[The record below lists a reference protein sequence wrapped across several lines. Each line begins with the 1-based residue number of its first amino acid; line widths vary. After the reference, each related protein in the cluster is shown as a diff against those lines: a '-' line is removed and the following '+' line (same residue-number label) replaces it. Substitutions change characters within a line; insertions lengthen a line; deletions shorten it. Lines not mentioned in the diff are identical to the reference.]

1 MDRSPCIVF
10 NHKCGHLHAKW
21 IIRGS
26 LTIPQNPLHTKS
38 GVTRKHLSGEK
49 VYLRT
54 FSWPN
59 VLILYQILCCFNHVT
74 RNAHHH
80 AEPRNI
86 TFNGQCALKST
97 RESWLYLNKI
107 FGKNSLN
114 RIASSVSNNNVLY
127 CIMI

>member
-10 NHKCGHLHAKW
+10 NHKCGHLQSE
-21 IIRGS
+21 S
-26 LTIPQNPLHTKS
+26 LEGLLQSHRIHYTQSLVWPENTFLVK
-38 GVTRKHLSGEK
+38 K

-54 FSWPN
+54 FSWHN

-74 RNAHHH
+74 RNAHLH